1 MPKKIDAGTID
12 LSKIA
17 NLKAVE
23 KAEPGFEERV
33 TKSETKKRETG
44 AGKYNFISEP
54 ELIPLPSGGRLYDK
68 VTSDPEVLNGFI
80 RLRQMTIKE
89 EEILSTSRFAKT
101 GSTTRMIIS
110 RCIDSAIDAKDVL
123 LFDSNYLLFRLRQ
136 ISYGDEYSFE
146 LQCTNTLCERKF
158 QHKVIISKLKF
169 ETLPKDFT
177 EPITVKLPKS
187 KYTVFVLLP
196 RLYHSEEIYMRNT
209 NRKKNSDDE
218 DKRLVD
224 NIYVITVDIL
234 DPEGTSIPKG
244 EWEEFLNSLPSIDRA
259 TITKATDFT
268 TGVDR
273 LSNVVCPYCE
283 SDYSGTI
290 PIGPDFFRF

>member
-1 MPKKIDAGTID
+1 MPKKTDVGTID

-17 NLKAVE
+17 NIKAVE
-23 KAEPGFEERV
+23 KTEPGFEERV
-33 TKSETKKRETG
+33 AKAETKKKETG

-54 ELIPLPSGGRLYDK
+54 ELIPLPSGGKLYDK
-68 VTSDPEVLNGFI
+68 VSSDPEVLNGFI

-110 RCIDSAIDAKDVL
+110 RCIDSAIDAKDIL

-136 ISYGDEYSFE
+136 ISYGDEYQFE
-146 LQCTNTLCERKF
+146 LQCINPICDKKF
-158 QHKVIISKLKF
+158 QHKVTISKLKF

-187 KYTVFVLLP
+187 KYTVLVLLP

-209 NRKKNSDDE
+209 NRKKSSDDE

-224 NIYVITVDIL
+224 NIYVTTVDIL
-234 DPEGTSIPKG
+234 DSEGSSIPKG
-244 EWEEFLNSLPSIDRA
+244 EWEEFLSNLPSIDRA
-259 TITKATDFT
+259 AITKATDFT

-273 LSNVVCPYCE
+273 LWDVNCPYCE
-283 SDYSGTI
+283 ADYSGTI
-290 PIGPDFFRF
+290 PIGPEFFRF